1 MTSDYLRL
9 LKQDFSDCE
18 EASTAWHRLST
29 HMDELQDRHRTK
41 VTGPLHSNW
50 SGDDADAALFYL
62 EDLEKR
68 FGIVRTEAMALS
80 EVIAL
85 ARAKMILA
93 QSHLRSTVKEIE
105 GEGLHVDDE
114 GVVRPPK
121 DRESPQKGET
131 EQDRFD
137 LFTKLENYQTEVNGC
152 VGRAKE
158 ASDEA
163 VKALD
168 NLGGDILQGDI
179 DDSAGEARDD
189 VKQVSKALH
198 TDIGKPYPPHDP
210 KGAAEWWKNL
220 PESERESYAAL
231 HPEIL
236 GKADGLPSGV
246 RDDANRLALDQELS
260 AMENYEYH
268 DKYSTDDYNKR
279 LNNLQ
284 TLQAE
289 LDKRDSA
296 TGDKQL
302 YVLGFD
308 SAGDGKAILA
318 MGNPDTADNVGVQV
332 PGTAT
337 TMESTGGQLQ
347 RVDALR
353 RSAEGADP
361 SAKTSMVYWLG
372 YDAPEVPV
380 SQAGN
385 LGVAGTGRAEDAGPD
400 LRNFTHGL
408 RASHEGEG
416 RAHMTV
422 LGHSYGST
430 VVGAAASH
438 DGGLDADSIAVVG
451 SPGMTVDR
459 ADQLNVDPD
468 HVYVGRA
475 SDDPIKWAGG
485 TTLGPDP
492 AVAGGDFGGHGFKV
506 DTEGHSG
513 YWDESDSG
521 PSESLRNQGRII
533 AGQSPSDGPEPP
545 HTEPVP
551 TPPHHRWNF

>member
-29 HMDELQDRHRTK
+29 HMDELHDRHRTK

-93 QSHLRSTVKEIE
+93 QNHLRSTVKEIE
-105 GEGLHVDDE
+105 SEGLHVDDE

-152 VGRAKE
+152 VGRAKQ

-168 NLGGDILQGDI
+168 NLGGDILQGNI

-220 PESERESYAAL
+220 PESQRESYAAL

-236 GKADGLPSGV
+236 GKTDGLPSGV

-268 DKYSTDDYNKR
+268 DKYSEDDYNKR

-308 SAGDGKAILA
+308 SSGDGKAVLA

-385 LGVAGTGRAEDAGPD
+385 LGVAGTGRAEDAAPD

-430 VVGAAASH
+430 VVGAAASGE
-438 DGGLDADSIAVVG
+438 GGLDADSIAVVG
-451 SPGMTVDR
+451 SPGMTVDK
-459 ADQLNVDPD
+459 AEQLNIDPD

-475 SDDPIKWAGG
+475 PDDDIKYAGG

-492 AVAGGDFGGHGFKV
+492 AVPGGVFGGHRFKV

-513 YWDESDSG
+513 YWDESESG

-533 AGQSPSDGPEPP
+533 AGQSPSDGPKPP
-545 HTEPVP
+545 HTEPIP